1 MELGLKRE
9 LGVEEVLVVSLF
21 GGSGGPFRAVPFT
34 TLVIN
39 GPPTL
44 EELEVVLLLL
54 VGVMADKEPPPGSV
68 GRTLSFSELKLKKK
82 VIKSE

>member
-21 GGSGGPFRAVPFT
+21 GGSGGPFLAVPFT

-44 EELEVVLLLL
+44 DELEVVLLLL
-54 VGVMADKEPPPGSV
+54 VGVVLDIEPPPGSM
-68 GRTLSFSELKLKKK
+68 GRTLSFSELK
-82 VIKSE
+82 

>member
-21 GGSGGPFRAVPFT
+21 GGPFLAVPFT

-44 EELEVVLLLL
+44 DELEVVLLLL
-54 VGVMADKEPPPGSV
+54 VGVLLDIEPPPGSM
-68 GRTLSFSELKLKKK
+68 GRTLSFSELK
-82 VIKSE
+82 

>member
-21 GGSGGPFRAVPFT
+21 GGSCGPFRVVPFT

-54 VGVMADKEPPPGSV
+54 VEVVVDIEPPPGSV
-68 GRTLSFSELKLKKK
+68 GRTLSFSELKLK
-82 VIKSE
+82 